1 MGGRAGAGLFARD
14 RVIAAALGLLAIILA
29 VLIARDVLFPAA
41 PAAGAVNTLTAS
53 LGTVRAAVS
62 ATGTVVPAT
71 QQNVGF
77 SVAGTLTEVDVK
89 PGDRITA
96 GQTLAKIDTTTLQQA
111 LDQANNTL
119 AQAQATL
126 NSTLDSN
133 AVTQAQHGLAAAQQS
148 YSDTVASVNLTNQ
161 QDATTLSSDQN
172 QFNLD
177 SVCASK
183 SATCDPA
190 SVGADKQKITTDQLK
205 IQTDQLS
212 GQKTINQAANAVTT
226 AQDQLNSQTISRPN
240 TIASQQAAVS
250 NDQLAVQTAQR
261 NLNAATLTAP
271 IDGTV
276 FSVTGQVGENVSAS
290 GGSTALAPGSTAPQP
305 SSTGATS
312 TGNTTGNASSSS
324 SASSGGSAFAVIG
337 NLTALQVVAPFA
349 EGDASKLA
357 ANQQATVTFDAV
369 AGLTVPAHV
378 LAVSAASTVIS
389 NVTNYYATLVVDNLD
404 PRLKSGMTANASV
417 IVQQAQGVIALR
429 NTAITRIGQAAF
441 VTLVG
446 ADGKQ
451 TRQPVQ
457 LGAVGDQ
464 TTEIVSGVNAGDKVV
479 VPQLRVPTQG
489 STGGGRN
496 GGNPVRIGGGGSGG

>member
-1 MGGRAGAGLFARD
+1 MGGQAGSGLFARD

-41 PAAGAVNTLTAS
+41 PTAGGVSTLTAS

-62 ATGTVVPAT
+62 ATGTVVPAA

-89 PGDRITA
+89 PGDRVTA

-111 LDQANNTL
+111 LDQANNNL

-133 AVTQAQHGLAAAQQS
+133 AVTQAQHGVAAAQQS
-148 YSDTVASVNLTNQ
+148 YNDAVASVNLTNQ

-177 SVCASK
+177 SVCASR

-190 SVGADKQKITTDQLK
+190 NVAQDKQKIATDQLK

-212 GQKTINQAANAVTT
+212 GQKSIDSAANAVTT

-240 TIASQQAAVS
+240 TVASQQAAVANS
-250 NDQLAVQTAQR
+250 QLAVQTAQR
-261 NLNAATLTAP
+261 NLNAATLTSP
-271 IDGTV
+271 IDGTI
-276 FSVTGQVGENVSAS
+276 FSLNGQVGENVSAS
-290 GGSTALAPGSTAPQP
+290 GGSTTLAPGSTAPQP

-312 TGNTTGNASSSS
+312 TGNTTGNASSNTG
-324 SASSGGSAFAVIG
+324 SSGGSAFAVIG
-337 NLTALQVVAPFA
+337 NLTSLQIVAPFA
-349 EGDASKLA
+349 EGDAAKLA

-369 AGLTVPAHV
+369 AGLTLPAHV

-404 PRLKSGMTANASV
+404 PRLKSGMTANTSV

-441 VTLVG
+441 VTLLG

-464 TTEIVSGVNAGDKVV
+464 TTEIVSGVNVGDKVV
-479 VPQLRVPTQG
+479 IPQLRVPTQA
-489 STGGGRN
+489 GGNGAR
-496 GGNPVRIGGGGSGG
+496 GGNPVRIGGGGGGG